1 MDETTPLGSWLDRI
15 DQLAR
20 EHPQVT
26 ALVMAGKSPASG
38 HREVLSWH
46 DLAWRSAGVAYLFA
60 ERGVTL
66 GCTVAI
72 QLPSSVP
79 FVLAALAAWRL
90 GATVVPIRW
99 DLSAEDRAQLVAMAR
114 PLLIV
119 TADGAGADEIAGVA
133 VAQAP
138 PVDPATL
145 PCSLIAAPAWMT
157 ASEALSSTPTL
168 VAPKV
173 TTALGSASGMG
184 LVGGRSSF
192 ADNSHHRHPVH
203 LVCTPLYQMQGFALL
218 FRALIEDFR
227 VILMERFEPE
237 PFLDLVERERVN
249 FVALVPDI
257 TMRLLKSPTIVDRD
271 LTSIENVILGAGA
284 TPDWA
289 IRALIELTSP
299 ETIKLGYG
307 MSEGVAAAFLRG
319 DEWLQHPGSVG
330 KPSGV
335 ETLIVDAEGHTV
347 PPGEEGELFFRP
359 LGGTGDS
366 FKYVAEDETHRLP
379 GGWTSSGDH
388 GRVDLDGY
396 LYITDRGD
404 DALASG
410 GNVFVSEVEA
420 ALLQHSDV
428 ADVAVIGLPDP
439 EWQRRVHAIVQLRPG
454 VDAAGMDTALRAHA
468 KQHLAAHKTPQS
480 YEYVAELAP
489 AEGDCERAQDG
500 ERGKG

>member
-1 MDETTPLGSWLDRI
+1 MDDTTPLGTWLDRI
-15 DQLAR
+15 DEIAR
-20 EHPQVT
+20 EHPDIT
-26 ALVMAGKSPASG
+26 ALVMAGKSLAGG
-38 HREVLSWH
+38 HREVLTWR
-46 DLAWRSAGVAYLFA
+46 DLAWRSAGIAHLFA
-60 ERGVTL
+60 ARGVTL
-66 GCTVAI
+66 GCTVVI
-72 QLPSSVP
+72 QLPNSVP

-90 GATVVPIRW
+90 GATVAPIRW
-99 DLSAEDRAQLVAMAR
+99 DLAADERAQLVRLAHPA
-114 PLLIV
+114 LIV
-119 TADGAGADEIAGVA
+119 TATGQGEEEIGMAEIAL
-133 VAQAP
+133 AP
-138 PVDPATL
+138 PLDPASL

-157 ASEALSSTPTL
+157 ASEALAATPTL

-203 LVCTPLYQMQGFALL
+203 LVCTPLYHMQGFALL
-218 FRALIEDFR
+218 FRALTEDFR
-227 VILMERFEPE
+227 VIVMERFEPE
-237 PFLDLVERERVN
+237 QFLDLVERERVN
-249 FVALVPDI
+249 FVALVPAI
-257 TMRLLKSPTIVDRD
+257 AVRLLKSPTIQDRD
-271 LTSIENVILGAGA
+271 LTSIENVVLGAGA

-289 IRALIELTSP
+289 IRALIALTSP

-319 DEWLQHPGSVG
+319 DEWLRHPGSVG
-330 KPSGV
+330 RPSGV
-335 ETLIVDAEGHTV
+335 ETLVVDAEGHTV

-359 LGGTGDS
+359 LGGSGDS
-366 FKYVAEDETHRLP
+366 FKYVVEDETHRLP

-388 GRVDLDGY
+388 GHVDLDGY

-439 EWQRRVHAIVQLRPG
+439 EWKRRVHAIVQLRPG

-468 KQHLAAHKTPQS
+468 KQHLAAHKAPQS

-489 AEGDCERAQDG
+489 ADGDREREGVK
-500 ERGKG
+500 ERG